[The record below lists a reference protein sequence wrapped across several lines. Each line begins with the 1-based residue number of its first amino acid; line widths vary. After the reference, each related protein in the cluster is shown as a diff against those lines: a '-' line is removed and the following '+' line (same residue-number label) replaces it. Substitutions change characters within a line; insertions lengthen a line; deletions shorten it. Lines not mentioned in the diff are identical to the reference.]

1 MGNTSYADMLFEY
14 FASGGEFFLPN
25 RLRELVEE
33 EYSDVMDSLRSNVC
47 PVCRRSF
54 KSRTC
59 LAKHIKKSYSCKYSL
74 LSLAREVVEEWE
86 ELREEGKGGKVL
98 IKV

>member
-1 MGNTSYADMLFEY
+1 MLLEY
-14 FASGGEFFLPN
+14 FVSAGDFFLPSK
-25 RLRELVEE
+25 LRELVEE
-33 EYSDVMDSLRSNVC
+33 EYSDVMEFLRSNVC

-54 KSRTC
+54 KSRTA

-86 ELREEGKGGKVL
+86 KLREESRSGKVL
-98 IKV
+98 IEV